1 MLLHFHSL
9 QVAAVVSDLFQPIYS
24 SISFLEAAA
33 LALGQDH
40 DFLVCLVDWCA
51 VEEHAGVKGENL
63 TML

>member
-1 MLLHFHSL
+1 M
-9 QVAAVVSDLFQPIYS
+9 SDLFQPIYS